1 MDSLELYAITHLES
15 MEQLVNASWF
25 IDDVTENEF
34 IILNALSNSRSEEP
48 EFSWMLNIVDDVAE
62 DDYVR
67 LAALFSSRFQEPQ
80 LWWMLKAADY
90 SSAGDL
96 GSYFDRLWY
105 DLAER
110 PDTVNEIITQPWATD
125 GLDDSE
131 AALLVVLERLS
142 RSRWGNPELFDGLLH
157 TPFNQSTTVTLPLTG
172 DVSIWAFQ
180 RSPFPRDDKLLLT
193 VANSVRVIEAFMGLP
208 FPTTDIIIAVDGSFD
223 NLGLYWGNQVW
234 LKSLW
239 QDRRWSEVVAHEM
252 FHYYT
257 HGPRWFSEGSA
268 EFIQAYVNDRTGAR
282 ALDDRRIEVLKEVQE
297 CIENGKENLR
307 HLNYLEAAGGPLFGR
322 CAYEMGENF
331 LLAVF
336 DLIGEEGMS
345 SALRELYLSNREFS
359 ETSGSSGQYASE
371 ERIYSVFLNH
381 TPPGLQE
388 AYRDLYR
395 RLHGGPYADPEAT
408 LADDHADEAAGAS
421 AIAIGETIEGSLDY
435 TFDFDYFR
443 FPAEEGQKY
452 RIAVQHPTLPRTG
465 AALYAPDD
473 VTEQKRLRWKAV
485 VDLPSGFEVLWI
497 APGSGEYY
505 FAVQN
510 FGGETGNYTVT
521 VTAHVGSTDD
531 HGDTLAAATALSI
544 GGRAEGVLDDH
555 FDYDYF
561 WFPSELGRIY
571 RVDVTHS
578 GIWEESPRI
587 ELYYSDGRRASQEFR
602 LYSGIESGQ
611 AYTLNPATYE
621 KLYFSI
627 DSDNGTVGSYTVV
640 VRLAPSP
647 DEA

>member
-15 MEQLVNASWF
+15 MEQLVKASWF

-223 NLGLYWGNQVW
+223 HPGLYWGNQVW
-234 LKSLW
+234 LNPLW

-257 HGPRWFSEGSA
+257 HGRLYYALGPRWFSEDSA
-268 EFIQAYVNDRTGAR
+268 EFIEAYVNDRTGAR

-297 CIENGKENLR
+297 CIENGTENLR
-307 HLNYLEAAGGPLFGR
+307 HLNYLQDASSIIFGG
-322 CAYEMGENF
+322 CAYDKGENF

-336 DLIGEEGMS
+336 DLIGERQMS
-345 SALRELYLSNREFS
+345 AALRELYLSNREFS
-359 ETSGSSGQYASE
+359 
-371 ERIYSVFLNH
+371 RN
-381 TPPGLQE
+381 
-388 AYRDLYR
+388 
-395 RLHGGPYADPEAT
+395 
-408 LADDHADEAAGAS
+408 
-421 AIAIGETIEGSLDY
+421 
-435 TFDFDYFR
+435 
-443 FPAEEGQKY
+443 
-452 RIAVQHPTLPRTG
+452 
-465 AALYAPDD
+465 
-473 VTEQKRLRWKAV
+473 LR
-485 VDLPSGFEVLWI
+485 
-497 APGSGEYY
+497 
-505 FAVQN
+505 N
-510 FGGETGNYTVT
+510 
-521 VTAHVGSTDD
+521 
-531 HGDTLAAATALSI
+531 
-544 GGRAEGVLDDH
+544 
-555 FDYDYF
+555 
-561 WFPSELGRIY
+561 
-571 RVDVTHS
+571 
-578 GIWEESPRI
+578 
-587 ELYYSDGRRASQEFR
+587 
-602 LYSGIESGQ
+602 
-611 AYTLNPATYE
+611 
-621 KLYFSI
+621 
-627 DSDNGTVGSYTVV
+627 
-640 VRLAPSP
+640 
-647 DEA
+647 

>member
-452 RIAVQHPTLPRTG
+452 RIAVQHPTLPRTW

-473 VTEQKRLRWKAV
+473 VTEQKRLRLKAV

-510 FGGETGNYTVT
+510 FGGETGNYAVT

-587 ELYYSDGRRASQEFR
+587 ELYYSDGRRASQEVR

-627 DSDNGTVGSYTVV
+627 DSNNGTVGSYTVM